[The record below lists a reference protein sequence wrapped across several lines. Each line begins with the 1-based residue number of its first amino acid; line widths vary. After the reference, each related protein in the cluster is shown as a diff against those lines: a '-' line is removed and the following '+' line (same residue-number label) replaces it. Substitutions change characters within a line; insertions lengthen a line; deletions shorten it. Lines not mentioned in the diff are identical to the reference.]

1 MASILKVD
9 ELQGIVSAGDITVTS
24 EGGSATQ
31 SLQQGLAKAWAAA
44 NTTAGVTDSF
54 NCSTGTD
61 HGTGDYTLSI
71 TSAMSS
77 VNYSAPMVCYGN
89 TTGAIPINHFARA
102 TASVIGCKTVNTSN
116 TAIDQSWDVTL
127 HGDLA

>member
-1 MASILKVD
+1 MAGTIIADTLTHSTAGSIATNYV
-9 ELQGIVSAGDITVTS
+9 V
-24 EGGSATQ
+24 EGS
-31 SLQQGLAKAWAAA
+31 AKAWAAA

>member
-1 MASILKVD
+1 MGNLRVD
-9 ELQGIVSAGDITVTS
+9 TITGSDGSSPVTLTKQI
-24 EGGSATQ
+24 A
-31 SLQQGLAKAWAAA
+31 AKAWAAA

-54 NCSTGTD
+54 GCSAGTD

-89 TTGAIPINHFARA
+89 TTGAIPINHFART
-102 TASVIGCKTVNTSN
+102 TASIIGCKIVNTSN
-116 TAIDQSWDVTL
+116 TAIDQSWDVTIS
-127 HGDLA
+127 GDLA